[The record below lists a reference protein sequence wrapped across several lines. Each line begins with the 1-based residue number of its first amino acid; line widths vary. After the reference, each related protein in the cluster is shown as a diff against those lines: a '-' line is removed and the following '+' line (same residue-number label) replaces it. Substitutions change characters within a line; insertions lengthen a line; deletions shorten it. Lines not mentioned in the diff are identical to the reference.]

1 MLKNKFYIDSNVF
14 FYSIIVDRVYGRS
27 CIKVLKMIY
36 TEDIRAV
43 ISSTILLEVANAL
56 RKYGIPKIFERIK
69 SILSLPLRVV
79 DVTTDDILR
88 AIELSEKY
96 KLSPY
101 DALHVIVMD
110 REGLRDIISTDR
122 DFDKID
128 WITRIDPQDLHKTRS
143 ST

>member
-1 MLKNKFYIDSNVF
+1 
-14 FYSIIVDRVYGRS
+14 
-27 CIKVLKMIY
+27 MIY

-110 REGLRDIISTDR
+110 REGLRDIISTDK